1 MSSFSPA
8 TGTGAPANDI
18 EIPSSLP
25 SGGSF
30 ETASWRIH
38 RYAGSVR
45 LTHLVNAGVRGKKC
59 TEIAVVASHHQDLDR
74 LDMVVSFLLH
84 SMLFDPRAETLAA
97 MAKDAALLSPALET
111 FVSEV
116 RGIDVETGI
125 IKIESDLV
133 RGQFSMKEFQIT
145 VTALIRTEHG
155 SFRQDSHL
163 YNADKRSVPKA
174 YQWARAHAAEIG
186 SMTRS
191 EIYSGLRDAGVKVRT
206 WG

>member
-1 MSSFSPA
+1 MSRTTPV
-8 TGTGAPANDI
+8 TGGALPANDI
-18 EIPSSLP
+18 EVPSTLP
-25 SGGSF
+25 PGGSF
-30 ETASWRIH
+30 ETEHWRMH
-38 RYAGSVR
+38 RYMSSVR

-59 TEIAVVASHHQDLDR
+59 MEIAIVASYHQDLDR
-74 LDMVVSFLLH
+74 LDLLVAGLLH
-84 SMLFDPRAETLAA
+84 AMVLDPQPETMAA
-97 MAKDAALLSPALET
+97 LAKDASLLSPALET
-111 FVSEV
+111 FVSEL
-116 RGIDVETGI
+116 RGIDVETGV

-133 RGQFSMKEFQIT
+133 RGQFSMKEFQVT

-174 YQWARAHAAEIG
+174 YQWARANAAQIG